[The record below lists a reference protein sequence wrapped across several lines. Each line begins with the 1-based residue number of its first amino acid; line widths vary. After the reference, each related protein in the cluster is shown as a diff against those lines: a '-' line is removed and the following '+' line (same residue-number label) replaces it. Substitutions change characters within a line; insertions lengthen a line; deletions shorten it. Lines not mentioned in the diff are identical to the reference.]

1 MNNII
6 IKQLNDKYYKNY
18 KYLFIYT
25 FLKFNYINKN
35 ILFNFIWQ
43 IINNKYILCNYNFD
57 IYNIKKYENILF
69 KNYEKKKLILKD
81 NYNYNIINALNT
93 NKCLFIFNTFIILL
107 SHEYLKNNNNNDV
120 IYFYNGDYT
129 NEDIK
134 ENLYKLYNYSNINK
148 FYSSIDPIIYKQF
161 LINLKNNKEE
171 NNVSIPKIKYELVSC
186 HIGYISGLS
195 LSASY
200 NMTLQIPHMISTIA
214 MSLKSIEKNGTLLLF
229 WSIVNVNIPIIKK
242 LLSLL
247 SYGFKNIEIIDN
259 DINQNLLIGVPEY
272 YIKCSG
278 YKNNVSNDLINELLD
293 IAIHT
298 FEKTYLI
305 CDILDY
311 YQDYTDKNPNHSLF
325 YNKTE
330 NIKSRHK
337 NKSKYRKY
345 TKTKK
350 YSHKSFYKSSRN
362 KSYTRT
368 SSIRKSKKSQ
378 NTIKPIYYIED
389 INISEL
395 DEIMKDST
403 LQFKVSLLMNK
414 LEGIFVGYFE
424 MVNNLI
430 VNAIA
435 TDKKGQMYVKPNAI
449 LQKDITNLTRL
460 ITMFEYNKLP
470 YNKHAL
476 KVLLGKQDELV
487 NHFYAIDKP
496 INNKL
501 IQYNDRKSKILNK
514 SSISHFRLS
523 QSSIAYKKNSND
535 NNNGNSNSNSNS
547 NSDIINDYYNRIK
560 LAYQVKEK
568 LLDDSGFKQTP
579 QQILKVAYDFDSGLI
594 QYINKTTKNINTIN
608 NDFLKLWEILDTFQL
623 IPHNISSFKIL
634 HLAEI
639 TGQNIVC
646 AKYWIEHKCSK
657 LINNN
662 NYEWMANTINPY
674 NKNNK
679 KVFGIEYNDNNNL
692 IKDNYNKW
700 LFGNDNS
707 GNLTNIQNIKTIMNE
722 IKNTKNNTHKV
733 NLIISDNYNSNMY
746 SDNGRDNSNTL
757 DTYTSQKIDLSH
769 VISVIACSTSGGSCC
784 VKHFIP
790 YVKID
795 KSSSIENTIDLNNFF
810 IGYLYLYYT
819 LFDSISLYKPNTSN
833 ADNGEFYV
841 IGKGFKGVN
850 DEQLESLFK
859 LLDKFVINTTIIEP
873 EYIPET
879 FINQIMVFLEDMS
892 NFNILNLEKQN
903 LLLTCY
909 KNFEEEDII
918 DRKKFQQTNKILK
931 CNNLFNRNKIETM
944 LIPKYKE
951 WMKIYEFL
959 SF

>member
-18 KYLFIYT
+18 KSLFIYT
-25 FLKFNYINKN
+25 FLKFNYINKY

-69 KNYEKKKLILKD
+69 KTYEKKKLILKD
-81 NYNYNIINALNT
+81 NYNYNIINALNN

-107 SHEYLKNNNNNDV
+107 SNEYLKNNNNNDV

-134 ENLYKLYNYSNINK
+134 NNLYKLYNYSNINK

-161 LINLKNNKEE
+161 LINLKNNNEE
-171 NNVSIPKIKYELVSC
+171 NNVYIPKIKYELVSC

-214 MSLKSIEKNGTLLLF
+214 MSLKTIEKNGTLLLF

-242 LLSLL
+242 IISIL
-247 SYGFKNIEIIDN
+247 SYEFKTVEIIDN

-278 YKNNVSNDLINELLD
+278 YKNNVSNDLINKLLD

-298 FEKTYLI
+298 FEKTYLV

-311 YQDYTDKNPNHSLF
+311 YEDYTDKNPNHSLF

-330 NIKSRHK
+330 DTKSRNK
-337 NKSKYRKY
+337 NIIKYKKY

-350 YSHKSFYKSSRN
+350 QSILFN
-362 KSYTRT
+362 K

-378 NTIKPIYYIED
+378 NTTKPIYYIED
-389 INISEL
+389 INIPEL

-435 TDKKGQMYVKPNAI
+435 TDKKGQMYVKPNII

-460 ITMFEYNKLP
+460 ITMFEHNNLP

-476 KVLLGKQDELV
+476 KVLLGKQNDLV
-487 NHFYAIDKP
+487 NHFYALDKP

-514 SSISHFRLS
+514 SSISHFILS
-523 QSSIAYKKNSND
+523 QSSLAYKKNAND
-535 NNNGNSNSNSNS
+535 HNNSNR
-547 NSDIINDYYNRIK
+547 DIINEYYNRIK

-568 LLDDSGFKQTP
+568 LLDDSEFKQTP
-579 QQILKVAYDFDSGLI
+579 QQILKVSYDFGSGLI
-594 QYINKTTKNINTIN
+594 QYINKNTKNTNTIN
-608 NDFLKLWEILDTFQL
+608 NDFLKLWEILDTFEL
-623 IPHNISSFKIL
+623 IPNISSFKIL

-646 AKYWIEHKCSK
+646 ANYWIEHKCSK
-657 LINNN
+657 LTNNN

-674 NKNNK
+674 NKMNK
-679 KVFGIEYNDNNNL
+679 KLFGFEYYDNNNL
-692 IKDNYNKW
+692 IKDNYDRW

-707 GNLTNIQNIKTIMNE
+707 GNLTNIQNIKSIMNE
-722 IKNTKNNTHKV
+722 IKNTKNNNNKV

-757 DTYTSQKIDLSH
+757 DTYTSQKKDLSH
-769 VISVIACSTSGGSCC
+769 VISIIACSTSGGSCC

-790 YVKID
+790 YVKIY
-795 KSSSIENTIDLNNFF
+795 KGSSIENTINLNNFF

-850 DEQLESLFK
+850 EEQLESLFK

-873 EYIPET
+873 KYIPET
-879 FINQIMVFLEDMS
+879 FINQIMVFLEDMT
-892 NFNILNLEKQN
+892 NLNILNLEKQN

-909 KNFEEEDII
+909 KNFEEENTI
-918 DRKKFQQTNKILK
+918 DKKKFQQTNKILK

-951 WMKIYEFL
+951 WVKIFNFKCLEKT
-959 SF
+959 